1 MTQGEALEQEYQAWQ
16 IFVMEFENL
25 YGSINPSKNEPM
37 ITAIR
42 RWGERLVQL
51 RLFLQPMERHGLL
64 MKAEE
69 LYRRA
74 TTKDDDD

>member
-1 MTQGEALEQEYQAWQ
+1 MVHGEALEQEYQAWQ
-16 IFVMEFENL
+16 TFVMEFEKL
-25 YGSINPSKNEPM
+25 HGPINPSKNDPM

-69 LYRRA
+69 LYRR
-74 TTKDDDD
+74 TITEEDD